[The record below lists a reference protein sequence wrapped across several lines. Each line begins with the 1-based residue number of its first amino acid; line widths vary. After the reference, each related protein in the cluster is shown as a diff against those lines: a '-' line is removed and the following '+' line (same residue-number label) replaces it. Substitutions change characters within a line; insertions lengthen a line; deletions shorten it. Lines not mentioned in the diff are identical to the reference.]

1 VVTLTDLSK
10 RIIISDSVS
19 QTTDTILDSTSPPHL
34 RLNTDILAQIST
46 TLYGKQEL
54 IAESMALSK
63 YMAQTLREGLADT
76 NYHLQETL
84 DAINT
89 FNGKTDIPSINLSTV
104 ASPSVMSMMSFLPTT
119 GVAPGISGYV
129 NNIVGSA
136 SSGLDR
142 AGNSIM
148 GMASKFSPDALLS
161 NPLGAIASL
170 AKLLLCPE
178 RTFLSDITNAF
189 NSIASGYNNFN
200 PSSLLNTA
208 MGDLSQFLNN
218 YVPGFSPLMSFVSLL
233 SRYLKTGGS
242 DIDSA
247 MSMVDQILNGNQL
260 DRSYLLNISQL
271 QALKDQ
277 LSPSS
282 PYYQSSTSKITTPL
296 ALPQAIDRTR
306 CSELAKVIKQL
317 LDTYRADNRFE
328 DVQLRTDLLS
338 SIKDPVLANKVSKY
352 MDASVKWSQ
361 DQKKKDL
368 VDSMG
373 YQNTTALNSALAVS
387 MVNAQTI
394 NNTKQE
400 LKAVNGDPD
409 KLSVAQ
415 VNANNNLP
423 YIQTVNNQSIQDLK
437 SFEEGIDSITRT
449 ANVYNMSKVYV

>member
-1 VVTLTDLSK
+1 
-10 RIIISDSVS
+10 
-19 QTTDTILDSTSPPHL
+19 
-34 RLNTDILAQIST
+34 
-46 TLYGKQEL
+46 
-54 IAESMALSK
+54 
-63 YMAQTLREGLADT
+63 
-76 NYHLQETL
+76 
-84 DAINT
+84 
-89 FNGKTDIPSINLSTV
+89 
-104 ASPSVMSMMSFLPTT
+104 
-119 GVAPGISGYV
+119 
-129 NNIVGSA
+129 
-136 SSGLDR
+136 
-142 AGNSIM
+142 
-148 GMASKFSPDALLS
+148 
-161 NPLGAIASL
+161 
-170 AKLLLCPE
+170 
-178 RTFLSDITNAF
+178 
-189 NSIASGYNNFN
+189 
-200 PSSLLNTA
+200 
-208 MGDLSQFLNN
+208 
-218 YVPGFSPLMSFVSLL
+218 
-233 SRYLKTGGS
+233 
-242 DIDSA
+242 